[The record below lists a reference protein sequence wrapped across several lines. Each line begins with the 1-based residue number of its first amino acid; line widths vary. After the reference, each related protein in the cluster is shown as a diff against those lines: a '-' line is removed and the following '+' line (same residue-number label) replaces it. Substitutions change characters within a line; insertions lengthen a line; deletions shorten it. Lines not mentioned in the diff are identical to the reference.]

1 MCVECIMSYST
12 YVLNQKI
19 SNLQYDLNTLIPTG
33 FPATISALVIPPSI
47 NVLDVVDTIIVE
59 DGLGSGNNSTITSV
73 EVSLT
78 NGLTTDYLSIT
89 PTTLLIDSITNTAS
103 TTINFAS
110 IIQQSGLLTNT
121 TSVLGTILTDG
132 TNTITTTPTQISIY
146 DGGINTTTI
155 QANTTNYTNGI
166 DTLNIYPSFVQV
178 NSGGGSAVLAG
189 NVLNIQGSGD
199 VDCQVFNTHIDFTS
213 GVGVVAN
220 SLTSSAWS
228 GGIASQS
235 TVMNAN
241 HYILGSMTDTTSNDI
256 PQKNSNLYFNPS
268 LQTLYSTTFS
278 GNLTGTASIANTINT
293 NTYNLATT
301 CYIPFTS
308 STAGSEKAL
317 YVDDTTGPLSY
328 VPSTSTLTAS
338 IFSGALSGN
347 ATSAS
352 TVSTVSDNTAGTYYL
367 PFVKTTALLTPNQH
381 IYIDDTTGP
390 LTYNPSTGALSSTSF
405 VGTVSGN
412 ASSATTSTNVTVSA
426 LATGTYYLCGSP
438 SLVTGSVS
446 LQTDSLGHL
455 AFNSTTNNLLIG
467 GSGGGSITMASLGSA
482 LSIAGNGTAISC
494 PSATAISF
502 PLANVSATTFTGA
515 LSGNATSSTTV
526 STVSDN
532 TSGTY
537 YLPFVK
543 TTALLTPNQQIY
555 IDDTTGPLT
564 YNPSTGAL
572 TSTSFVGALSG
583 NATTATTSTNSY
595 LNASSTG
602 SINYNIVMS
611 SGLTGSNGLY
621 TDYDAD
627 VYYNPSTHTFTATTF
642 SGALSGN
649 ATSSTTVSTVSDNTA
664 GTYYLPFVK
673 TTALLTPNQQIYIDD
688 TTGPLTYNPSTGA
701 LSSTSFVGTVSG
713 ASSGVNLPTT
723 QNLATFATGVLTWTG
738 LSSQSFKNSNI
749 IFTGTTNIVATLTTS
764 QQQVNGEYYLSG
776 YNAGTGTLT
785 FNYPLLGT
793 NIKTTY
799 SSAVNIPTLTY
810 FLMKINVLVANAIT
824 LTIVDIKQLS

>member
-1 MCVECIMSYST
+1 MSYST

-78 NGLTTDYLSIT
+78 DGATTDYLSIT
-89 PTTLLIDSITNTAS
+89 PTTILIDSVTNTGT
-103 TTINFAS
+103 TTIDFEE
-110 IIQQSGLLTNT
+110 IVQQSGLLTNT
-121 TSVLGTILTDG
+121 TSVIGTILTDG
-132 TNTITTTPTQISIY
+132 TDTITTTSTQIILY

-166 DTLNIYPSFVQV
+166 DTLNIYPSFVQL
-178 NSGGGSAVLAG
+178 NSGGGSAILAG

-213 GVGVVAN
+213 SIGVVAN
-220 SLTSSAWS
+220 SLTSSSWS
-228 GGIASQS
+228 GGIASQA
-235 TVMNAN
+235 TVMNMK
-241 HYILGSMTDTTSNDI
+241 HYILGSMTATTSSDR

-308 STAGSEKAL
+308 STAGSGKAL
-317 YVDDTTGPLSY
+317 YV
-328 VPSTSTLTAS
+328 
-338 IFSGALSGN
+338 
-347 ATSAS
+347 
-352 TVSTVSDNTAGTYYL
+352 
-367 PFVKTTALLTPNQH
+367 
-381 IYIDDTTGP
+381 DDTTGP
-390 LTYNPSTGALSSTSF
+390 LTYNPSTSTL
-405 VGTVSGN
+405 T
-412 ASSATTSTNVTVSA
+412 AS
-426 LATGTYYLCGSP
+426 
-438 SLVTGSVS
+438 
-446 LQTDSLGHL
+446 
-455 AFNSTTNNLLIG
+455 I
-467 GSGGGSITMASLGSA
+467 
-482 LSIAGNGTAISC
+482 
-494 PSATAISF
+494 
-502 PLANVSATTFTGA
+502 
-515 LSGNATSSTTV
+515 
-526 STVSDN
+526 
-532 TSGTY
+532 
-537 YLPFVK
+537 
-543 TTALLTPNQQIY
+543 
-555 IDDTTGPLT
+555 
-564 YNPSTGAL
+564 
-572 TSTSFVGALSG
+572 
-583 NATTATTSTNSY
+583 
-595 LNASSTG
+595 
-602 SINYNIVMS
+602 
-611 SGLTGSNGLY
+611 
-621 TDYDAD
+621 
-627 VYYNPSTHTFTATTF
+627 F

-688 TTGPLTYNPSTGA
+688 TTGPLTYNPSTSTLTASIFSGA
-701 LSSTSFVGTVSG
+701 LSGNATTATTSTNSYLNASSTGSINYNIVMSSGLTGSNGLYTDYDGDVYYNPSTHTFTSTTFNGALSGNATSSTTVSTVSDNTSGTYYLPFVKTTAILTPNQQIYIDDTTGPLTYNPSTGALTSTSFVGTVSG

-723 QNLATFATGVLTWTG
+723 QNLATFATGVLTWAG

-749 IFTGTTNIVATLTTS
+749 IFTGTTNIVTTLTTS

-799 SSAVNIPTLTY
+799 STGGYTIPTLTY

-824 LTIVDIKQLS
+824 LTIVDIKQLY